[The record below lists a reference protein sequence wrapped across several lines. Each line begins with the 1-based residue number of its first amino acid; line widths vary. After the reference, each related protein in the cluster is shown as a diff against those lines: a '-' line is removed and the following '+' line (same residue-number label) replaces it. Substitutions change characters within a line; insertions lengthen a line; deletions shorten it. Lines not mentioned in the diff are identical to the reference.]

1 MTHDEHLRRI
11 ADQLAERIGDYAAL
25 DLGALFDLLAQT
37 AEELEAVTVLDD
49 GLIAAARE
57 RHVDG
62 KTGVLVALRERLA
75 VAADTDGKR
84 RNNALMVLK
93 HRELFRRQ
101 LVQLGVLD
109 DKDVLVAVIF
119 SHDGARILDPR
130 GQTPVDAGED
140 AGLLRVGRILDE
152 LLIVVDGDHRNGR
165 PARLG
170 IIAQMNKFRAVDEM
184 EHHHLTC
191 ARLDHAAEHMVDAAS
206 HAQLAREGGLAL
218 DEPARLERRRELGQ
232 THVRRMCEMAGHV
245 REGLVRPDD
254 LSGRRERDNGRQRR
268 FRDRRADFSA
278 LDLDIFHQII
288 HPLPPLRVA
297 ADRDHAQNDDDG
309 HADEAIRL

>member
-1 MTHDEHLRRI
+1 MD
-11 ADQLAERIGDYAAL
+11 
-25 DLGALFDLLAQT
+25 
-37 AEELEAVTVLDD
+37 
-49 GLIAAARE
+49 
-57 RHVDG
+57 
-62 KTGVLVALRERLA
+62 
-75 VAADTDGKR
+75 
-84 RNNALMVLK
+84 
-93 HRELFRRQ
+93 
-101 LVQLGVLD
+101 
-109 DKDVLVAVIF
+109 
-119 SHDGARILDPR
+119 
-130 GQTPVDAGED
+130 
-140 AGLLRVGRILDE
+140 
-152 LLIVVDGDHRNGR
+152 
-165 PARLG
+165 
-170 IIAQMNKFRAVDEM
+170 KFRAVDEM

-191 ARLDHAAEHMVDAAS
+191 ARLDHAAEYMVDAAA

-232 THVRRMCEMAGHV
+232 THVRRVSEMAGHV

-268 FRDRRADFSA
+268 FRDRRTDFSA